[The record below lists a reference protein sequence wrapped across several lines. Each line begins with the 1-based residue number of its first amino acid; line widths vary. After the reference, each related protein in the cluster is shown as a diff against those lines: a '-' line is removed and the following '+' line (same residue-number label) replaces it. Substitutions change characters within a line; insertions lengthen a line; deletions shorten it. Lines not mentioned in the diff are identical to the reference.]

1 MKKWIPSKKY
11 MLIFITIFLIGCSK
25 VEEKPL
31 YPKVMNVILDHIKTT
46 GPDEDSA
53 QLISGLRF
61 VSWERREEFA
71 KATLPYLRDKDP
83 EKVSGAIAVLYR
95 LRNYR
100 PMSDMGSDGG
110 PTAWEQKYKPG
121 PFWAKLDKNVYANF
135 KHFHAVD
142 NDNVFRNLALYLGSS
157 PSKQG
162 KQELIRIVKET
173 SAKEQ
178 ALICLAWYRDPED
191 MKTLL
196 PFMLENTQASQSLP
210 YLFRNSYGKAA
221 IPYLKKA
228 ITEAES
234 EKTRQAAKKE
244 LERLEKQ

>member
-1 MKKWIPSKKY
+1 
-11 MLIFITIFLIGCSK
+11 
-25 VEEKPL
+25 
-31 YPKVMNVILDHIKTT
+31 MNVILEHIKTT

-53 QLISGLRF
+53 HLISGLRF

-71 KATLPYLRDKDP
+71 EATLPYLRDKDP

-110 PTAWEQKYKPG
+110 PTAWEQKYKPA
-121 PFWAKLDKNVYANF
+121 PFWAKLDKNVYANL
-135 KHFHAVD
+135 KHFHAIG

-162 KQELIRIVKET
+162 KQELIRIAKKTSAKET
-173 SAKEQ
+173 SAKDQ
-178 ALICLAWYRDPED
+178 ALICLTWHRDPKD

-196 PFMLENTQASQSLP
+196 PFMLENTQASRSLP
-210 YLFRNSYGKAA
+210 YQFRVRYGKAA

-228 ITEAES
+228 ITEAKS
-234 EKTRQAAKKE
+234 EKTRHAAKKE
-244 LERLEKQ
+244 LKRLEKQ